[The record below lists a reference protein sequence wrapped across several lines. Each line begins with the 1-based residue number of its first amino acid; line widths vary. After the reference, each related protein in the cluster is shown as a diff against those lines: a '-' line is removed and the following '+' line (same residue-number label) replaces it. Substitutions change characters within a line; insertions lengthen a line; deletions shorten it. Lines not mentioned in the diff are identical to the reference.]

1 MSSVVSDHEIRL
13 SSNVSVELE
22 LKQIYFVTE
31 DISVYANSTI
41 WKVWE

>member
-22 LKQIYFVTE
+22 LKQIYFVT